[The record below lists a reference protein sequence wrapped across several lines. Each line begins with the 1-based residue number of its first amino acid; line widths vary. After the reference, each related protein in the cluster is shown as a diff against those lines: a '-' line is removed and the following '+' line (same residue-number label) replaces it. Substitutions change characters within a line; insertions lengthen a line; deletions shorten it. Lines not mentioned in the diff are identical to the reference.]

1 MTRTL
6 IAAVAALSFAAPAIA
21 QTAAPA
27 APGGATKAAALCT
40 SEATQIQAAV
50 ERSSLQT
57 EQKSQVNSALSAAI
71 DQEKSGNT
79 QGCQAS
85 LDQIKLALGI
95 QPATPSGRS
104 STQSPAGGA
113 PASAQ

>member
-6 IAAVAALSFAAPAIA
+6 IAAVAALSFTVPALA
-21 QTAAPA
+21 QTATPA
-27 APGGATKAAALCT
+27 APRGATTAAALCT

-50 ERSSLQT
+50 ERSSLQN

-71 DQEKSGNT
+71 DQEKSGNS

-104 STQSPAGGA
+104 ATEAPAGAA
-113 PASAQ
+113 PAPAQ